1 MSQDDLTKQ
10 DEELPAAEF
19 DGEERRDSHDFGN
32 WPEIVGLAFTLLLI
46 WLIFQFRG

>member
-10 DEELPAAEF
+10 DEDLPAAEF
-19 DGEERRDSHDFGN
+19 EGEERRDGHDFGN

-46 WLIFQFRG
+46 WLIFRFRG